1 MNKVVER
8 NSTGKKHKVPTTRV
22 NDIQYKGDLKMILFT
37 IEKISDEGNAYGF
50 NRIDIIALNYDGNG
64 GAIARNNDSETL
76 DY

>member
-1 MNKVVER
+1 
-8 NSTGKKHKVPTTRV
+8 
-22 NDIQYKGDLKMILFT
+22 MILFT